1 MTNEER
7 ENQFKRKS
15 RLIEF
20 GISRDDIK
28 SLHRISHTL
37 QNWFVLECGFDTP
50 HGGSGAIERDELPE
64 RPYMRTWDHKNGKR
78 KWSIRD
84 RETGARKRL
93 NKIMAKYPELVSYV
107 QPDPRGCALYILQKS
122 QLDGSWMN
130 PWPQISSIYTNGI
143 AVY

>member
-28 SLHRISHTL
+28 SLHRISNTL
-37 QNWFVLECGFDTP
+37 RNWFELECGFNTP
-50 HGGSGAIERDELPE
+50 NNGHGAIERDELTEQPF
-64 RPYMRTWDHKNGKR
+64 MRTWDNQNGKR
-78 KWSIRD
+78 KWSVRD

-93 NKIMAKYPELVSYV
+93 DKIMTKYPDLVSYV
-107 QPDPRGCALYILQKS
+107 QTDPRGCAVYILQTS

-130 PWPQISSIYTNGI
+130 PWPEISSIYTNGI
-143 AVY
+143 AIF

>member
-1 MTNEER
+1 MTNNER
-7 ENQFKRKS
+7 EDQFKRKS

-37 QNWFVLECGFDTP
+37 RNWFELECGFHTP
-50 HGGSGAIERDELPE
+50 NNGHGSIERDELTEQPF
-64 RPYMRTWDHKNGKR
+64 MKTWNSIDGDR
-78 KWSIRD
+78 KWSVRD

-93 NKIMAKYPELVSYV
+93 KKIMANYPDLVSYV

-130 PWPQISSIYTNGI
+130 PWPPIESIYNQGI
-143 AVY
+143 AVF

>member
-37 QNWFVLECGFDTP
+37 QNWFALECG
-50 HGGSGAIERDELPE
+50 GAIERDELTE
-64 RPYMRTWDHKNGKR
+64 RPYMRTWDNQNGKR

-93 NKIMAKYPELVSYV
+93 KKIMANYPDLVSYV
-107 QPDPRGCALYILQKS
+107 QGDPRGCALYILQTS
-122 QLDGSWMN
+122 QLDGAWMN
-130 PWPQISSIYTNGI
+130 PWPEIESIYNQGI
-143 AVY
+143 AIY

>member
-28 SLHRISHTL
+28 SLHRISNTL
-37 QNWFVLECGFDTP
+37 RNWFELECGFNTP
-50 HGGSGAIERDELPE
+50 NGGSGAIERDELTEQPF
-64 RPYMRTWDHKNGKR
+64 MRTWDNQNGKR

-93 NKIMAKYPELVSYV
+93 DKIMSNYPDLVSYV
-107 QPDPRGCALYILQKS
+107 QRDPRGCAVYILQTS

-130 PWPQISSIYTNGI
+130 PWPEISSIYTNGI
-143 AVY
+143 AIF